1 MKKKK
6 RSGKKYIVVHTYK
19 GVVDKV
25 TGVPRGYGVLI
36 QDYDEGR
43 SGRVNVRHR

>member
-1 MKKKK
+1 MN
-6 RSGKKYIVVHTYK
+6 RKYIVIHTYR

-25 TGVPRGYGVLI
+25 TGVPKSYGVLI

-43 SGRVNVRHR
+43 SGRVTVEHRK

>member
-6 RSGKKYIVVHTYK
+6 TGKKYIVIHTYK
-19 GVVDKV
+19 GLVDKV
-25 TGVPRGYGVLI
+25 TGVPKGYGVLI

-43 SGRVNVRHR
+43 SGKVVVMHR

>member
-1 MKKKK
+1 MVKRKKT
-6 RSGKKYIVVHTYK
+6 GKKYIVVHTYK

-36 QDYDEGR
+36 QDYNTGR
-43 SGRVNVRHR
+43 SGRVIVKHR